1 MRIVRWRP
9 RIGPHLLAVDACAA
23 GVATAAYVALAG
35 QGGSDG
41 LPRFSGP
48 VWVGWLVAAGVG
60 APLAVRRRWP
70 LPALGVVLGATVAA
84 TLLDITRDPY
94 LSTALALYAVAL
106 LVPPR
111 RAVAALALT
120 LAVSAAAVV
129 TGEAVLTRS
138 GPWPEAVATAALV
151 WLVAGGAWGAGRAV
165 RERRARAARRERR
178 LAEEALAEERL
189 RIARELHDI
198 VSHSLS
204 VIVVKASVANH
215 VAKER
220 PEETRD
226 AIGAIERTGRE
237 ALTEMRRALGVLR
250 GDTAAPHT
258 PGADSAAPH
267 TPGADSAAPHTPGA
281 DSVPQT
287 PGAGSAQLAPPPGLD
302 DLPSLV
308 RRAERAG
315 IRAGLRTRL
324 ATDLPTGT
332 ALTVYRIV
340 QEALTNVVKHAGDGT
355 HCEVT
360 VTADTRAQVHIEVVD
375 DGAGRVAVSGAGDL
389 RGGHGLVGMR
399 ERVMMY
405 GGTLQAGP
413 RPGGGFAVS
422 ARLPAEPAHGTVP
435 DRREPTA

>member
-9 RIGPHLLAVDACAA
+9 RTGPHLLAVDACVA
-23 GVATAAYVALAG
+23 GVVTAAYVALAG
-35 QGGSDG
+35 QGGPDG
-41 LPRFSGP
+41 SPRFSGP
-48 VWVGWLVAAGVG
+48 AWAGWLVAAGVG
-60 APLAVRRRWP
+60 VPLAVRRLWP
-70 LPALGVVLGATVAA
+70 LSALAVVLGATAAA
-84 TLLDITRDPY
+84 TLFDITRDPY

-106 LVPPR
+106 LAPPR
-111 RAVAALALT
+111 RAAAALALT
-120 LAVSAAAVV
+120 LVVSAAAVV
-129 TGEAVLTRS
+129 TGEAVLTPS
-138 GPWPEAVATAALV
+138 GPWPEAVGTAALV
-151 WLVAGGAWGAGRAV
+151 WLVAGGAWAAGRAV
-165 RERRARAARRERR
+165 RQLRARAVRRERR

-237 ALTEMRRALGVLR
+237 ALTEMRRALGMLR
-250 GDTAAPHT
+250 GDTAGPHAS
-258 PGADSAAPH
+258 GADAGPH
-267 TPGADSAAPHTPGA
+267 ASGADAGPP
-281 DSVPQT
+281 T

-302 DLPSLV
+302 DLPALI
-308 RRAERAG
+308 RRAEQAG
-315 IRAGLRTRL
+315 IRARLRTRL
-324 ATDLPTGT
+324 AADLPAGT

-340 QEALTNVVKHAGDGT
+340 QEALTNVIKHAGDGT
-355 HCEVT
+355 HCEAT
-360 VTADTRAQVHIEVVD
+360 ITADTRGQVHIEVVD
-375 DGAGRVAVSGAGDL
+375 DGAGREPGPGRADL

-405 GGTLQAGP
+405 GGTLQTGP

-422 ARLPAEPAHGTVP
+422 ARLPAEPAHGTAP

>member
-9 RIGPHLLAVDACAA
+9 RTGPHLLAVDACVA
-23 GVATAAYVALAG
+23 GVVTAAYVALAG

-60 APLAVRRRWP
+60 APLAARRLWP
-70 LPALGVVLGATVAA
+70 LPALVVVLGATAAA

-94 LSTALALYAVAL
+94 LATALALYAVAL

-111 RAVAALALT
+111 RTEAALALT
-120 LAVSAAAVV
+120 LAVSAAAVII
-129 TGEAVLTRS
+129 GEAVLTPS
-138 GPWPEAVATAALV
+138 GPWPEAAGTVALV
-151 WLVAGGAWGAGRAV
+151 WLVTGGAWAAGRAV
-165 RERRARAARRERR
+165 RQRRARAARRERR

-189 RIARELHDI
+189 CIARELHDI

-215 VAKER
+215 VAEER

-237 ALTEMRRALGVLR
+237 ALTEMRRALGMLR
-250 GDTAAPHT
+250 GDPATPHT
-258 PGADSAAPH
+258 PGDPATPH
-267 TPGADSAAPHTPGA
+267 TPGGDAGPHKPGA
-281 DSVPQT
+281 D
-287 PGAGSAQLAPPPGLD
+287 AAQMAPPPGLD
-302 DLPSLV
+302 DLPALV

-324 ATDLPTGT
+324 AADLPAGT

-360 VTADTRAQVHIEVVD
+360 VTADTRGQVHIEVAD
-375 DGAGRVAVSGAGDL
+375 DGAGRAPLSGRADL

-405 GGTLQAGP
+405 GGTLRAGP

-422 ARLPAEPAHGTVP
+422 VRLPAGPAHGTAS

>member
-9 RIGPHLLAVDACAA
+9 RTGPHLLAVDACVA
-23 GVATAAYVALAG
+23 GVVTAAYVALAG
-35 QGGSDG
+35 QGGADG
-41 LPRFSGP
+41 LPRFFGP
-48 VWVGWLVAAGVG
+48 VWAGWLVAVGVG
-60 APLAVRRRWP
+60 VPPAVRRLWP
-70 LPALGVVLGATVAA
+70 LPALTVVLGATAAA

-94 LSTALALYAVAL
+94 VSTALTLYAVAL

-120 LAVSAAAVV
+120 LAVSAAAVIS
-129 TGEAVLTRS
+129 GEAVLTPS
-138 GPWPEAVATAALV
+138 GPWPEAVGTAALV
-151 WLVAGGAWGAGRAV
+151 WLVVGGAWGAGRAV

-215 VAKER
+215 VAEER
-220 PEETRD
+220 PEEARD

-250 GDTAAPHT
+250 GDTATPHP
-258 PGADSAAPH
+258 PGADAVPH
-267 TPGADSAAPHTPGA
+267 PS
-281 DSVPQT
+281 
-287 PGAGSAQLAPPPGLD
+287 GAGSAQMAPPPGLD

-315 IRAGLRTRL
+315 IRVRLRTRL
-324 ATDLPTGT
+324 AADLPAGT

-340 QEALTNVVKHAGDGT
+340 QEGLTNVVKHGGDGT
-355 HCEVT
+355 RCEVT
-360 VTADTRAQVHIEVVD
+360 VTADSRGQVDIGVAD
-375 DGAGRVAVSGAGDL
+375 DGAGRTAVPGRGEL

-405 GGTLQAGP
+405 GGTLRAGP

-435 DRREPTA
+435 DRREPTP

>member
-1 MRIVRWRP
+1 
-9 RIGPHLLAVDACAA
+9 L
-23 GVATAAYVALAG
+23 
-35 QGGSDG
+35 
-41 LPRFSGP
+41 
-48 VWVGWLVAAGVG
+48 
-60 APLAVRRRWP
+60 WP
-70 LPALGVVLGATVAA
+70 LPALTVVLGATAAA

-94 LSTALALYAVAL
+94 VSTALTLYAVAL

-120 LAVSAAAVV
+120 LAVSAAAVIS
-129 TGEAVLTRS
+129 GEAVLTPS
-138 GPWPEAVATAALV
+138 GPWPEAVGTAALV
-151 WLVAGGAWGAGRAV
+151 WLVVGGAWGAGRAV

-215 VAKER
+215 VAEER
-220 PEETRD
+220 PEEARD

-250 GDTAAPHT
+250 GDTATPHP
-258 PGADSAAPH
+258 PGADAVPH
-267 TPGADSAAPHTPGA
+267 PS
-281 DSVPQT
+281 
-287 PGAGSAQLAPPPGLD
+287 GAGSAQMAPPPGLD

-315 IRAGLRTRL
+315 IRVRLRTRL
-324 ATDLPTGT
+324 AADLPAGT

-340 QEALTNVVKHAGDGT
+340 QEGLTNVVKHGGDGT
-355 HCEVT
+355 RCEVT
-360 VTADTRAQVHIEVVD
+360 VTADSRGQVDIGVAD
-375 DGAGRVAVSGAGDL
+375 DGAGRTAVPGRGEL

-405 GGTLQAGP
+405 GGTLRAGP

-435 DRREPTA
+435 DRREPTP

>member
-1 MRIVRWRP
+1 MSARYCRAVRIVRWRP
-9 RIGPHLLAVDACAA
+9 RTGPHLLAVDACVA
-23 GVATAAYVALAG
+23 GVVTAAYVALAG

-48 VWVGWLVAAGVG
+48 VWAGWLVAAGVG
-60 APLAVRRRWP
+60 APLAVRRLWP
-70 LPALGVVLGATVAA
+70 LPALTVALGATAAA

-94 LSTALALYAVAL
+94 VSTALTLYAVAL

-120 LAVSAAAVV
+120 LAVSAAVV
-129 TGEAVLTRS
+129 ITGEAALTPS
-138 GPWPEAVATAALV
+138 GPWPEAVGTAALV

-178 LAEEALAEERL
+178 LAEEALTEERL

-220 PEETRD
+220 PEETQD

-250 GDTAAPHT
+250 GDTATPHP
-258 PGADSAAPH
+258 PGADAAPH
-267 TPGADSAAPHTPGA
+267 
-281 DSVPQT
+281 T

-308 RRAERAG
+308 RRAEQAG
-315 IRAGLRTRL
+315 IRTRLRTRL
-324 ATDLPTGT
+324 AADLCAGM

-355 HCEVT
+355 HCDVT
-360 VTADTRAQVHIEVVD
+360 VTADSRGQVHIQVVD
-375 DGAGRVAVSGAGDL
+375 DGAGRKAVSGRGEL

-405 GGTLQAGP
+405 GGTLDAGP

-422 ARLPAEPAHGTVP
+422 ARLQAEHAPGVAP

>member
-9 RIGPHLLAVDACAA
+9 RTGPHLLAVDACVA
-23 GVATAAYVALAG
+23 GVVTAAYVALAG
-35 QGGSDG
+35 HGGSDG
-41 LPRFSGP
+41 LPGFSGP
-48 VWVGWLVAAGVG
+48 VWAGWLVATGVG
-60 APLAVRRRWP
+60 APLAVRRLWP
-70 LPALGVVLGATVAA
+70 LPALAVVLGATAAA

-120 LAVSAAAVV
+120 LAVSAAAVI
-129 TGEAVLTRS
+129 TGEAVLTPS
-138 GPWPEAVATAALV
+138 GPWPEAVGTAALV
-151 WLVAGGAWGAGRAV
+151 WLVVGGAWAAGRAV
-165 RERRARAARRERR
+165 RQRRARAARRERR

-237 ALTEMRRALGVLR
+237 ALTEMRRALGMLR
-250 GDTAAPHT
+250 GDTATPHT
-258 PGADSAAPH
+258 PDADAGPH
-267 TPGADSAAPHTPGA
+267 P
-281 DSVPQT
+281 

-308 RRAERAG
+308 RRAEQAG
-315 IRAGLRTRL
+315 IRTRLRTRL
-324 ATDLPTGT
+324 AADLPAGT
-332 ALTVYRIV
+332 ALTAYRIV

-360 VTADTRAQVHIEVVD
+360 ITADSRGQVHIEVVD
-375 DGAGRVAVSGAGDL
+375 DGAGRAPVSGRGDL